1 MFDTQMLKRMTI
13 SHKFLRVR
21 GLKNRYNDELLQKYI
36 GSSPFLSKIDSMWTF
51 EQYAINDQITHIK
64 KLLEE
69 IIFPSQHELS

>member
-13 SHKFLRVR
+13 SHKFMRVH

>member
-36 GSSPFLSKIDSMWTF
+36 GSSPFLSKIDSMWAF
-51 EQYAINDQITHIK
+51 DSINEIPHIK

>member
-1 MFDTQMLKRMTI
+1 MFDTRMLKRMKTY
-13 SHKFLRVR
+13 KEFLRGR
-21 GLKNRYNDELLQKYI
+21 FIKNRYNDELLQKYI